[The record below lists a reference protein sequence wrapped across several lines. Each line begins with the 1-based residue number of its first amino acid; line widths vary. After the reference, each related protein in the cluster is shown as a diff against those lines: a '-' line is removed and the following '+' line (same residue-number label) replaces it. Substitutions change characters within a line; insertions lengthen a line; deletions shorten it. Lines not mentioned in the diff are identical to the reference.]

1 MSVVSLIHVNL
12 MSGRVVPG
20 GLLVVIEGIDG
31 SGKTVLA
38 DRLFAHVGAR
48 GFVVYRSREPT
59 AGPWGQQ
66 LRASAAQGRLPLSK
80 EVDLLIRD
88 RRHHVDTLIAPALR
102 RGAVVVLDRYFPSMI
117 AYQGALGLPVAA
129 LMTLNAF
136 APRPDLL
143 FLLDLDPQISHQRI
157 QARGDLPNA
166 FEDLINLQ
174 RCRDIFLSLQLPHT
188 VTLDARQSAD
198 SIATLA
204 VDHVEQRLK
213 HRAR

>member
-1 MSVVSLIHVNL
+1 

-31 SGKTVLA
+31 SGKSVLS
-38 DRLFAHVGAR
+38 DRLVAHLANQGYIVCS
-48 GFVVYRSREPT
+48 SREPT

-66 LRASAAQGRLPLSK
+66 LRASAAQGRLPVAK
-80 EVDLLIRD
+80 EVDLLLCD
-88 RRHHVDTLIAPALR
+88 RRHHVDTLITPALR

-117 AYQGALGLPVAA
+117 AYQGAAGLPVAA

-143 FLLDLDPQISHQRI
+143 LLLDLDPQISHQRI
-157 QARGDLPNA
+157 RARGDQPNA
-166 FEDLINLQ
+166 FEDLINLK
-174 RCRDIFLSLQLPHT
+174 RCRDLFLSLQLAHT

-198 SIATLA
+198 DIAALA
-204 VDHVEQRLK
+204 IDYVEQRLEQ
-213 HRAR
+213 RAG